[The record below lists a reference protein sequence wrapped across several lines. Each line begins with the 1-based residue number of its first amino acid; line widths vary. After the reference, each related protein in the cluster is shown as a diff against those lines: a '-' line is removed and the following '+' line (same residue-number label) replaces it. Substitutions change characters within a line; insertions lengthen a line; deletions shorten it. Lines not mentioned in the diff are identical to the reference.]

1 MLVDTK
7 VMCISDKTKNPILAV
22 RNCNLHA
29 PQITLFA
36 YLVNCRPILQ
46 GDKSNERKSAHK
58 LLHFLYKQL
67 VNCGLYWN

>member
-36 YLVNCRPILQ
+36 YLVNCRPIKHR
-46 GDKSNERKSAHK
+46 DTSNQPKNTHK
-58 LLHFLYKQL
+58 HLHSLYKQL
-67 VNCGLYWN
+67 VNYILNPK